1 MDRLSGSRPQLL
13 PTGLTLSHGHGRS
26 RTIQTVMLRLNTFI
40 DKANQ
45 LLFTIRTFQDSE
57 HVSGQMGNS
66 WLPLSLL
73 LKLTRTEVCIRLCTY
88 ITAPYI
94 LYEGIF
100 FFFLVMLRCC
110 PRGFK

>member
-1 MDRLSGSRPQLL
+1 
-13 PTGLTLSHGHGRS
+13 
-26 RTIQTVMLRLNTFI
+26 MLRLNTFI
-40 DKANQ
+40 EKANQ

-73 LKLTRTEVCIRLCTY
+73 LKLTRTEVCIQLCTY

-100 FFFLVMLRCC
+100 FFFGHVEML
-110 PRGFK
+110 P